1 MGEPLKSSI
10 WTTVSAIVNVLP
22 VYDMYVSGTRNHGS
36 RHLSA
41 AERLIV
47 QERWLTSDNPEIGER
62 RTADRVRIDFLINVE
77 SSWLNHWKS
86 EPATMQRVSLQ
97 QLLIRRASD
106 WPRVQPVNQILV
118 IHELRAI
125 LRATNAADF
134 FSDLESQR
142 VTDVHTGLISPICQK
157 GSNFYISY
165 FTMFCFTSSYQ
176 RRLLMDSVMSVCA

>member
-1 MGEPLKSSI
+1 
-10 WTTVSAIVNVLP
+10 
-22 VYDMYVSGTRNHGS
+22 
-36 RHLSA
+36 
-41 AERLIV
+41 
-47 QERWLTSDNPEIGER
+47 
-62 RTADRVRIDFLINVE
+62 
-77 SSWLNHWKS
+77 
-86 EPATMQRVSLQ
+86 MQRVSLQ
-97 QLLIRRASD
+97 QLLIRCASD